1 VTARDAVAAAAAP
14 ARAVRRALAL
24 GALAGATATGACA
37 PAPRDAAGDS
47 ARAVAA
53 PGTPPP
59 PAADSAL
66 VSRPDTATAKP
77 PVAPAP
83 APAAEHA
90 PPPAS
95 RPATPAPVREAAAGL
110 AVTLERRPCHGTCPV
125 YRVSV
130 RELGDGRAVVRW
142 VGERNVARTGVATD
156 TVGREAVAVIA
167 AAVTRADYFA
177 LPARYAFREPSC
189 PTYATDAPVVATT
202 VRRGARTHAVEHDYG
217 CAAAPESLTAL
228 EAAIDSAAGTSRWVG
243 PR

>member
-1 VTARDAVAAAAAP
+1 MAVASAP
-14 ARAVRRALAL
+14 ARVVRRALAL
-24 GALAGATATGACA
+24 GALAGAVATGACA

-47 ARAVAA
+47 TRAVAA
-53 PGTPPP
+53 TTSSPP

-77 PVAPAP
+77 PA
-83 APAAEHA
+83 APAAA
-90 PPPAS
+90 PAPPAS
-95 RPATPAPVREAAAGL
+95 RPATSAPVRDAVGGL
-110 AVTLERRPCHGTCPV
+110 TVTLERRPCHGTCPV

-130 RELGDGRAVVRW
+130 RELRDGRAVVRW

-189 PTYATDAPVVATT
+189 PTYAADAPVVATT
-202 VRRGARTHAVEHDYG
+202 VRRGARAHAVEHDYG

-228 EAAIDSAAGTSRWVG
+228 ESAIDSAAGTSRWIG
-243 PR
+243 QR